1 MYWDL
6 TVFLNFLVDYL
17 LLFAA
22 ARRQRSDH
30 YQRQQQ
36 CSRSPYIH
44 HKKSPFVFLEV
55 TVIILLYQT

>member
-22 ARRQRSDH
+22 ARLSGIYAAHWRLLVAAWYVPLTLYRLLTAG
-30 YQRQQQ
+30 
-36 CSRSPYIH
+36 CAC
-44 HKKSPFVFLEV
+44 
-55 TVIILLYQT
+55 IITED

>member
-22 ARRQRSDH
+22 ARLSGIYAAHWRLLVAAW
-30 YQRQQQ
+30 YV
-36 CSRSPYIH
+36 P
-44 HKKSPFVFLEV
+44 L
-55 TVIILLYQT
+55 TVYRMIIG

>member
-22 ARRQRSDH
+22 ARLSGTAEKAGMSVGDFTKEMKLAG
-30 YQRQQQ
+30 Y
-36 CSRSPYIH
+36 
-44 HKKSPFVFLEV
+44 
-55 TVIILLYQT
+55 VIPAV